1 MLGSPGAAHRAR
13 RVAAVVLVALG
24 LAACSGGGR
33 SPAGPDSAA
42 APATTATQGASA
54 TTAPPGQGATTAPP
68 GPAATA
74 AGLAATLTRAE
85 RTIRDPATP
94 DRELPALGHAQQ
106 RAYRAVVRD
115 PALLPTVL
123 SLVPA
128 TLRPVVRANVAAGVD
143 LRKLSRPGPRLPP
156 WRIVAPRP
164 AAELLAAYHDAEAEL
179 GVPWTYLAAI
189 NVVETRTGRIRG
201 SSPAGAQGP
210 MQFLPSTWRRY
221 GAGGDVD
228 SVHDAILAAARLLR
242 ANGAPADMAGALY
255 AYNHSPLYVRAV
267 TAYAQQMRADQ
278 RAFLGY

>member
-1 MLGSPGAAHRAR
+1 MLESPGAAHRAR
-13 RVAAVVLVALG
+13 RVAAIVLVALG
-24 LAACSGGGR
+24 LAACSGGR

-54 TTAPPGQGATTAPP
+54 TTATAGPGATTAPP
-68 GPAATA
+68 DPTATA

-85 RTIRDPATP
+85 RAIRDPGTP
-94 DRELPALGHAQQ
+94 DAELPALGHAQQ

-143 LRKLSRPGPRLPP
+143 
-156 WRIVAPRP
+156 I
-164 AAELLAAYHDAEAEL
+164 
-179 GVPWTYLAAI
+179 
-189 NVVETRTGRIRG
+189 
-201 SSPAGAQGP
+201 
-210 MQFLPSTWRRY
+210 
-221 GAGGDVD
+221 D
-228 SVHDAILAAARLLR
+228 SVHDAILAAAGLLR

-267 TAYAQQMRADQ
+267 TAYAQQMR
-278 RAFLGY
+278 

>member
-1 MLGSPGAAHRAR
+1 MLGSPGAARRAR

-24 LAACSGGGR
+24 LPACSGGGR

-42 APATTATQGASA
+42 APATT
-54 TTAPPGQGATTAPP
+54 
-68 GPAATA
+68 
-74 AGLAATLTRAE
+74 
-85 RTIRDPATP
+85 ATP

-210 MQFLPSTWRRY
+210 MQFLPSTW
-221 GAGGDVD
+221 
-228 SVHDAILAAARLLR
+228 
-242 ANGAPADMAGALY
+242 
-255 AYNHSPLYVRAV
+255 
-267 TAYAQQMRADQ
+267 
-278 RAFLGY
+278 

>member
-1 MLGSPGAAHRAR
+1 MLGSPGAARRAR

-24 LAACSGGGR
+24 LPACSGGGR

-54 TTAPPGQGATTAPP
+54 TAATAPGSATTA
-68 GPAATA
+68 
-74 AGLAATLTRAE
+74 
-85 RTIRDPATP
+85 TP
-94 DRELPALGHAQQ
+94 
-106 RAYRAVVRD
+106 
-115 PALLPTVL
+115 
-123 SLVPA
+123 
-128 TLRPVVRANVAAGVD
+128 RPVVRANVAAGVD

-278 RAFLGY
+278 RAFLGYHQWQVYYGDTLLPEGYPARPASRG

>member
-1 MLGSPGAAHRAR
+1 MLGSPGAARRAR

-54 TTAPPGQGATTAPP
+54 TAATAPGSATTAPPGQGATTAPP

-85 RTIRDPATP
+85 RAIRDPATP

-128 TLRPVVRANVAAGVD
+128 TL
-143 LRKLSRPGPRLPP
+143 
-156 WRIVAPRP
+156 
-164 AAELLAAYHDAEAEL
+164 
-179 GVPWTYLAAI
+179 PWTYLAAI

-278 RAFLGY
+278 RAFLGYHQWQVYYGDTLLPEGYPARPASRG

>member
-54 TTAPPGQGATTAPP
+54 TAATAPGSATTAPPGQGATTAPP
-68 GPAATA
+68 GPAATV
-74 AGLAATLTRAE
+74 TRAE
-85 RTIRDPATP
+85 RAIRDPATP

-164 AAELLAAYHDAEAEL
+164 AAELLAAYHD
-179 GVPWTYLAAI
+179 
-189 NVVETRTGRIRG
+189 
-201 SSPAGAQGP
+201 
-210 MQFLPSTWRRY
+210 
-221 GAGGDVD
+221 
-228 SVHDAILAAARLLR
+228 
-242 ANGAPADMAGALY
+242 
-255 AYNHSPLYVRAV
+255 
-267 TAYAQQMRADQ
+267 
-278 RAFLGY
+278 

>member
-1 MLGSPGAAHRAR
+1 MLGSPGAARRAR

-24 LAACSGGGR
+24 LPACSGGGR

-42 APATTATQGASA
+42 APATTATQGA
-54 TTAPPGQGATTAPP
+54 
-68 GPAATA
+68 AATA

-85 RTIRDPATP
+85 RAIRDPATP

-179 GVPWTYLAAI
+179 
-189 NVVETRTGRIRG
+189 
-201 SSPAGAQGP
+201 
-210 MQFLPSTWRRY
+210 
-221 GAGGDVD
+221 
-228 SVHDAILAAARLLR
+228 
-242 ANGAPADMAGALY
+242 
-255 AYNHSPLYVRAV
+255 
-267 TAYAQQMRADQ
+267 
-278 RAFLGY
+278 